1 MNLKNLATKPQLVKV
16 TLDDEDIRTQYGDAL
31 DFWVWDKQ
39 PLTKFIKYANA
50 EHTDPAELI
59 EFCSQL
65 ILDEAGEPVMTDGAV
80 LPASVL
86 IKCVNKVV
94 EQLGK

>member
-1 MNLKNLATKPQLVKV
+1 MDLKNLATKPQLIKV
-16 TLDDEDIRTQYGDAL
+16 TLDDEDIKTQYGDAL

-50 EHTDPAELI
+50 ENTDPGELI
-59 EFCSQL
+59 EFCSGL
-65 ILDEAGEPVMTDGAV
+65 ILDEEGNPVMTDGAV

>member
-1 MNLKNLATKPQLVKV
+1 MDLKNLATKPQLIKV
-16 TLDDEDIRTQYGDAL
+16 TLSDDDIVSTYGDAL

-50 EHTDPAELI
+50 ENTDPAELI
-59 EFCSQL
+59 DFCSQL
-65 ILDEAGEPVMTDGAV
+65 ILDEKGEPVMTDGAV
-80 LPASVL
+80 LPSSVL

>member
-1 MNLKNLATKPQLVKV
+1 MNLKNLATKPVLIKI
-16 TLDDEDIRTQYGDAL
+16 TLDDEEIVSTYGDAL

-39 PLTKFIKYANA
+39 PLTKFIKYASA
-50 EHTDPAELI
+50 ENTDPAELI
-59 EFCSQL
+59 EFCSSL
-65 ILDEAGEPVMTDGAV
+65 ILDEQGEPVMTDGAV
-80 LPASVL
+80 IPAGVL